1 MKITLN
7 ELRHL
12 VKSVIREEM
21 ESKEELNRY
30 SSYNQDINERLMAY
44 ADENGEDYY
53 EMKSYFMK
61 EADPQNMK
69 SPKKAKDAYFKIVND
84 FLSEEGY

>member
-1 MKITLN
+1 
-7 ELRHL
+7 
-12 VKSVIREEM
+12 
-21 ESKEELNRY
+21 
-30 SSYNQDINERLMAY
+30 MAY

-53 EMKSYFMK
+53 KMKSHFMN

-69 SPKKAKDAYFKIVND
+69 SRKEAKDAYFEILND